1 MAQAL
6 PIEQAITSFLDTE
19 EKRGNSPD
27 MLSIMTHVS
36 LKAQCEPIDVLRK
49 MAQLQQTL
57 EVLRV
62 RVGVTVTYVLTNNL

>member
-6 PIEQAITSFLDTE
+6 PIEQVITSFLDTE
-19 EKRGNSPD
+19 EKRGNKHN

-57 EVLRV
+57 KVLKV
-62 RVGVTVTYVLTNNL
+62 RDGLTVTYILTYNL